1 VFQRLIGV
9 GGEGVSTTYVTGCRL
24 CLFASKING
33 SIWACWKV
41 FKCRFLA
48 IFASRGSPFHPVS
61 VVSPLNAAQFTLDLA
76 GTLIG
81 KLLPTFSS
89 AFNRVFVL
97 VSNLPAGLKQPKR
110 TNPRHFRTQGHR

>member
-1 VFQRLIGV
+1 MFQRLIGV

-48 IFASRGSPFHPVS
+48 IFASRGSPLSSSVGGFSFERGAIHPGFGWDPDRQAVAYVLQCLQQGFRLGFQPS
-61 VVSPLNAAQFTLDLA
+61 RRLKAA
-76 GTLIG
+76 
-81 KLLPTFSS
+81 KKNKPS
-89 AFNRVFVL
+89 AF
-97 VSNLPAGLKQPKR
+97 Q
-110 TNPRHFRTQGHR
+110 NPRS